1 MTPDQGPIGGV
12 PGGTKAG
19 SAISGLSGLMDGGGR
34 RAFDVGS
41 EYSLEALRDVRS
53 KAGALAALS
62 RSLKNGD
69 A

>member
-1 MTPDQGPIGGV
+1 M
-12 PGGTKAG
+12 G
-19 SAISGLSGLMDGGGR
+19 SAISGLSGLMDGTGR
-34 RAFDVGS
+34 RSFDVGS
-41 EYSLEALRDVRS
+41 EYALESLREVRS